1 MRVFLIGGFI
11 DQNGFSLLEKYLE
24 EDTYYIAK
32 INGHTNDYAI
42 PPYQNWILEVD
53 LQFQK
58 FALGGEVFL
67 LGFSMGS
74 IIASYLN
81 LKYSHLIKGLVFI
94 SPAFYHHYFNHF
106 NWNII
111 KEVRIPK
118 KWKKLPK
125 KKIIFGL
132 KELNKL
138 SNHAEEYKWLSYIK
152 QPILI
157 IQADNDGLIAKDSGK
172 LIYNQ
177 IPSNLKYLVL
187 LQGKHNLFD
196 GTDGDQA
203 CQTIMSF
210 LRHFSI

>member
-1 MRVFLIGGFI
+1 MKVFLIGGFI

-24 EDTYYIAK
+24 EDTYYIAN

-67 LGFSMGS
+67 IGFSMGS

-94 SPAFYHHYFNHF
+94 SPAFYHHYFDHF
-106 NWNII
+106 NLNVF
-111 KEVRIPK
+111 KEIRIPK
-118 KWKKLPK
+118 KWKKLPRK
-125 KKIIFGL
+125 RLIFGL
-132 KELNKL
+132 KELNKM
-138 SNHAEEYKWLSYIK
+138 SHHAKDYKLLSYIK
-152 QPILI
+152 KPILI
-157 IQADNDGLIAKDSGK
+157 IQTKNDGFIAKDSGK
-172 LIYNQ
+172 MIFNQ
-177 IPSNLKYLVL
+177 IPSKMKYLL
-187 LQGKHNLFD
+187 FFEGKHNLFE
-196 GTDGDQA
+196 GTDKDQA

-210 LRHFSI
+210 LKHFSI